1 MDLYQE
7 RLVALRQEAAGRLR
21 ELFTNA
27 EAEKRELN
35 AEETANL
42 DALQGDYDKYA
53 SEEKRV
59 VDLRTKLG
67 PATDRLH
74 AAIGPALDA
83 SRKGASDTDARGFVS
98 RLLTADGMFGEDEAR
113 KVNVR
118 MDIVDGHRGYSAPI
132 SEIAKRTLYGPPS
145 GRPYFSAGGADS
157 PEYRALTVAAGTN
170 VAQAFADF
178 VVVYER
184 TLNPIY
190 DVATILPTSNGEIF
204 TIPRLTADV
213 ASHGTVIA
221 EAGGVTEADPTISAV
236 NLGAFK
242 FGSTTLWSNELAQ
255 DNYINLDQLVAEA
268 TARDLDI
275 QLGTFFT
282 TGTGTVQ
289 PTGYLTNA
297 TILGTANGTA
307 SGGNATDTFFSASD
321 LMNAFYSLAAPY
333 RRNATWLVATSALK
347 LMRTFRDKNG
357 QFLWSANAQAGAPD
371 TFNNRPVLE
380 NPGLAAAASVSKSV
394 TVGDFSKYYIREVT
408 PLRVDTSIHYKFS
421 TDQFAIRTLV
431 RRDGNLIDTA
441 AVGYIISANT

>member
-1 MDLYQE
+1 MDLYTE
-7 RLVALRQEAAGRLR
+7 RLVTLRQEAAGRLR
-21 ELFTNA
+21 EMFTNA
-27 EAEKRELN
+27 EAEKRELT
-35 AEETANL
+35 AEENANL
-42 DALQGDYDKYA
+42 EALQADYDKYA
-53 SEEKRV
+53 AEEKRV
-59 VDLRTKLG
+59 IDLKNKLG
-67 PATDRLH
+67 PASDRLH
-74 AAIGPALDA
+74 EAIAPALDA
-83 SRKGASDTDARGFVS
+83 SRKGITDTDTRSFVG
-98 RLLTADGMFGEDEAR
+98 RMLAAEGMFGEEEAR
-113 KVNVR
+113 RVNLR
-118 MDIVDGHRGYSAPI
+118 ADLVDGHRGYSAPI
-132 SEIAKRTLYGPPS
+132 SDYGKRAFYGPPMA
-145 GRPYFSAGGADS
+145 RPYFSAGAS
-157 PEYRALTVAAGTN
+157 ELPEYRALTVASGTN

-190 DVATILPTSNGEIF
+190 DVATVLPTSNGEIF

-213 ASHGTVIA
+213 AGHGTVVA
-221 EAGGVTEADPTISAV
+221 EAGGVSEVDPTISAV

-255 DNYINLDQLVAEA
+255 DNYINLDQLVAES

-275 QLGTFFT
+275 SIGSLFT

-289 PTGYLTNA
+289 PQGYVGVASNLGTA
-297 TILGTANGTA
+297 LGTANGN
-307 SGGNATDTFFSASD
+307 STDTFFSAAD
-321 LMNAFYSLAAPY
+321 LLSAFYNLAAPY

-357 QFLWSANAQAGAPD
+357 QLLWSANTQAGAPD

-380 NPGLAAAASVSKSV
+380 NPGLAAAASISKSV

-408 PLRVDTSIHYKFS
+408 PMRVDTSIHYKFS

-441 AVGYIISANT
+441 AVGYVINANS